1 MLRPLTLLSYSFAIY
16 SRYLSKNINMK
27 HFYSRYFCKTE
38 AHLRGEEKEPNLMR
52 LDEILIEEQATDQ
65 DTHQMKVIMTKITLH
80 D

>member
-1 MLRPLTLLSYSFAIY
+1 
-16 SRYLSKNINMK
+16 MK